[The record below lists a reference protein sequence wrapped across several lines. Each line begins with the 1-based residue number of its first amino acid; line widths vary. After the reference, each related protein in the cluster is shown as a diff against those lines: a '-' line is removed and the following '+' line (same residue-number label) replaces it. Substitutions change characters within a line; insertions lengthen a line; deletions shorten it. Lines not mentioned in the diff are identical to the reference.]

1 MTIANL
7 LILISSVVVLS
18 VSSYFLHIHKIK
30 NDFLTNYAIIATI
43 DFCILELGLNE
54 VPIGENHLLIFE
66 RDSLY
71 LSDDVEHE
79 TASNYGYKLIL
90 QENGVKVS
98 SMSIFIMKVEHY
110 PEVGKKLG
118 SRVEEKLIELGRK
131 RLNKWEGVSAQ
142 KES

>member
-1 MTIANL
+1 MTTKKGVVYMTIAIL

-79 TASNYGYKLIL
+79 TRSEERRVGRECRYK
-90 QENGVKVS
+90 
-98 SMSIFIMKVEHY
+98 
-110 PEVGKKLG
+110 
-118 SRVEEKLIELGRK
+118 
-131 RLNKWEGVSAQ
+131 
-142 KES
+142 